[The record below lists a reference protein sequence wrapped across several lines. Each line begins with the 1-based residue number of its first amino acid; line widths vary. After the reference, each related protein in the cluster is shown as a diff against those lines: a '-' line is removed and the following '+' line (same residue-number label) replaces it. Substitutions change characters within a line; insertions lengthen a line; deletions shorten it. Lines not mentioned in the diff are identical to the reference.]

1 MKQLLFVV
9 LLAYGARYIFI
20 YDDMMGRLC
29 IHYVIM
35 QMMWMLLLQI
45 EAWDEAIK
53 SCNNVLKVQ
62 PDNVKALFRKAKVSY
77 ALYVIVLYFILSIIV
92 SFN

>member
-1 MKQLLFVV
+1 
-9 LLAYGARYIFI
+9 
-20 YDDMMGRLC
+20 
-29 IHYVIM
+29 
-35 QMMWMLLLQI
+35 MLLLQI